1 MKNKFYSLFIFFV
14 LTALAGCNEK
24 ESTDVIEQGD
34 PQIIEFTPT
43 SGKFGQEITIKGE
56 FLRDIQKATIGGVE
70 ATIRYKLSQQEIV
83 IVVPANA
90 GNGKIVLSTKEK
102 KTESE
107 QSFTIVYPVPQ
118 VYYFG

>member
-1 MKNKFYSLFIFFV
+1 MKNKFYNLFIFFV

-56 FLRDIQKATIGGVE
+56 FA
-70 ATIRYKLSQQEIV
+70 
-83 IVVPANA
+83 
-90 GNGKIVLSTKEK
+90 
-102 KTESE
+102 
-107 QSFTIVYPVPQ
+107 YPNITRQ
-118 VYYFG
+118 C

>member
-70 ATIRYKLSQQEIV
+70 ATIRYKLSQQ
-83 IVVPANA
+83 
-90 GNGKIVLSTKEK
+90 GKSFLVRK
-102 KTESE
+102 KKRRKVS
-107 QSFTIVYPVPQ
+107 SHLRLYIRFPK
-118 VYYFG
+118 

>member
-83 IVVPANA
+83 IVVR
-90 GNGKIVLSTKEK
+90 K
-102 KTESE
+102 KKRRKVSNHL
-107 QSFTIVYPVPQ
+107 QLYIRFPK
-118 VYYFG
+118 

>member
-1 MKNKFYSLFIFFV
+1 MTV
-14 LTALAGCNEK
+14 
-24 ESTDVIEQGD
+24 
-34 PQIIEFTPT
+34 
-43 SGKFGQEITIKGE
+43 KGE

-102 KTESE
+102 RRKVS
-107 QSFTIVYPVPQ
+107 SHLRLYIRFPK
-118 VYYFG
+118 

>member
-1 MKNKFYSLFIFFV
+1 MKNKFYSLFIFLV

-102 KTESE
+102 RRKVS
-107 QSFTIVYPVPQ
+107 SHLRLYIRFPK
-118 VYYFG
+118 